1 MLARNKRHQKSNGA
15 VSYFHISVCVLSLSA
30 VSLCLSSRLNDHIDT
45 EIRTHI
51 QRPHMGMH
59 TLILYINKLM
69 TCAEQRTLGHNG
81 THGFTRLS
89 VCWVNLFG
97 RNWVWQSSSSAANN
111 TETNELISSTPLSS
125 PSPSCSTFALFFSL
139 VVLPS
144 VSVCA
149 PLHIS
154 AVSFSLSTSLSTLLD
169 ILSLPAQMVSVTP
182 LSLNYSVNYCGKM
195 CN

>member
-30 VSLCLSSRLNDHIDT
+30 VSLCLSSRLNDHTDT

-81 THGFTRLS
+81 THSFTRLS

-139 VVLPS
+139 VGFALCLS
-144 VSVCA
+144 LRTSSYLRCFF
-149 PLHIS
+149 
-154 AVSFSLSTSLSTLLD
+154 FSLHFPVGPFRHPLLTCTD
-169 ILSLPAQMVSVTP
+169 GFCDSSE
-182 LSLNYSVNYCGKM
+182 S
-195 CN
+195 